1 MGPGQMSL
9 DTLIPMIKPSEVEL
23 IVSKRK
29 QTLSNR
35 MIFGIILSYATITKD
50 ILAEH
55 ILFLSK
61 NARVCHIF
69 VHPKSISLTLILV

>member
-1 MGPGQMSL
+1 MSL

-35 MIFGIILSYATITKD
+35 MIFGIILYMLQLQKTFWQNTYCFYQRMQ
-50 ILAEH
+50 EFVTF
-55 ILFLSK
+55 LFIQNLY
-61 NARVCHIF
+61 N
-69 VHPKSISLTLILV
+69 